1 MGYREELKKHYADM
15 ASSLRA
21 ATRLRPMLQL
31 AMLVISAVLIFAV
44 GLMNGIMIE
53 VNEGGTRNE
62 RTDAAWRMAEAAA
75 ESKGDQQLTER
86 FRRRAADAA
95 VVGYTQKPPRS
106 RWEQMATDFVY
117 GRVWKSR
124 LSEDKERDF
133 IRKIAEQRLQLL
145 RKPQPATLDEF
156 NRRGMADAL
165 RSIEEKYAKV
175 ASSYSQ
181 VLGRA
186 ITSSELLTE
195 AELREH
201 LQSVDLQKAMAGGK

>member
-15 ASSLRA
+15 TSSLRA

-31 AMLVISAVLIFAV
+31 TMLVISAMLIFAV

-75 ESKGDQQLTER
+75 ESKGDLLLTER

-95 VVGYTQKPPRS
+95 VVSYTQQPPPS
-106 RWEQMATDFVY
+106 RWKQMAADFVY
-117 GRVWKSR
+117 GSVLKSR
-124 LSEDKERDF
+124 VPEDKERDF
-133 IRKIAEQRLQLL
+133 IRKIAEQRLQLM
-145 RKPQPATLDEF
+145 RKPQPATIDEF

-165 RSIEEKYAKV
+165 QGVEEQYAKA
-175 ASSYSQ
+175 ASAYSQ

-186 ITSSELLTE
+186 IKPSDLLTE
-195 AELREH
+195 AALREH
-201 LQSVDLQKAMAGGK
+201 LKSADLQKAMAGGK